1 MSPEAPLQYEMFT
14 GAMVDNRTA
23 SQKRSDRERV
33 KPSQAEMFSQRDLA
47 QFGVRSRPQFSLSPH
62 TKLVLISEDPRTP
75 EQVER
80 DLMKEAEANTL
91 QLFGDGSEHKAGE
104 QGLRVR
110 SRGMVGYRKQQRQ
123 QRICYSNADVSGTG
137 RETNTAK
144 QVA

>member
-23 SQKRSDRERV
+23 AQKRVDRERAQ
-33 KPSQAEMFSQRDLA
+33 PAQTEMFSQRDLA
-47 QFGVRSRPQFSLSPH
+47 QFGVRARPLLPLSPH

-80 DLMKEAEANTL
+80 DLVKEAEANTL
-91 QLFGDGSEHKAGE
+91 QLFADGSEHKAGE

-110 SRGMVGYRKQQRQ
+110 SRGIVGYRKQQRQ
-123 QRICYSNADVSGTG
+123 QRVCYSKADVSGTG